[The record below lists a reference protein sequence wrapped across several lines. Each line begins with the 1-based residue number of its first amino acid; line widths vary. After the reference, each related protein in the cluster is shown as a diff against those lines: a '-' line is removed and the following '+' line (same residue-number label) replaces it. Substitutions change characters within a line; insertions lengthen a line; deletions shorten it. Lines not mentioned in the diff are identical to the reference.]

1 MTTTKFFAAYDADT
15 IYGVGTTEPD
25 ALECA
30 YEMAYGDENID
41 LSIAEISETLFNQIE
56 RQGWDGR
63 RQSFEI
69 RDGMLVDTTN
79 E

>member
-15 IYGVGTTEPD
+15 IYAVATSRDVAIEATAD
-25 ALECA
+25 YL
-30 YEMAYGDENID
+30 GDSASGLD
-41 LSIAEISETLFNQIE
+41 TAEISEALFNQIE

-63 RQSFEI
+63 NQSFEI